1 MPLGSGLA
9 TPDVVDKDQDFLS
22 GIWVSTAL
30 VPQMKTKTRRVK
42 SLLLQYEIL
51 EKLSTSIYKSRFQL
65 RNLLKTG
72 LVPHHS
78 TTRSPLGILLK
89 MQDFLDVQSERGRE

>member
-42 SLLLQYEIL
+42 SLLLQYVA
-51 EKLSTSIYKSRFQL
+51 KCIYCKL
-65 RNLLKTG
+65 RNCKVHKRNNKG
-72 LVPHHS
+72 KCNVPVFNDS
-78 TTRSPLGILLK
+78 
-89 MQDFLDVQSERGRE
+89 